1 MAASDPTISDW
12 KKINEE
18 FQSKLNRIKT
28 AYDNLES
35 RMESYQLDM
44 SERERAIIE
53 LQLDNDG
60 IKNHNEILLKNVSKY
75 EATILQF
82 KERNTDLQFQL
93 NTKLIQTQMQGKHLN
108 KCEQAITELKLD
120 NSVLKGHN
128 EELSKKISDYEVL
141 ISQLKESNTRLNIRS
156 RLNSSIA
163 VEDQELKKRKNV
175 FQWTLQNRGC
185 KEAWLIAKLF
195 KRQGFSNAWIHAEG
209 YKKCQNCCAKKKE
222 NQCIILRN

>member
-1 MAASDPTISDW
+1 MAANDPTISDW

-60 IKNHNEILLKNVSKY
+60 IKNHNEILFKNVSKY

-82 KERNTDLQFQL
+82 GDFSAGIR
-93 NTKLIQTQMQGKHLN
+93 G
-108 KCEQAITELKLD
+108 LD
-120 NSVLKGHN
+120 
-128 EELSKKISDYEVL
+128 
-141 ISQLKESNTRLNIRS
+141 R
-156 RLNSSIA
+156 
-163 VEDQELKKRKNV
+163 
-175 FQWTLQNRGC
+175 
-185 KEAWLIAKLF
+185 
-195 KRQGFSNAWIHAEG
+195 
-209 YKKCQNCCAKKKE
+209 
-222 NQCIILRN
+222 